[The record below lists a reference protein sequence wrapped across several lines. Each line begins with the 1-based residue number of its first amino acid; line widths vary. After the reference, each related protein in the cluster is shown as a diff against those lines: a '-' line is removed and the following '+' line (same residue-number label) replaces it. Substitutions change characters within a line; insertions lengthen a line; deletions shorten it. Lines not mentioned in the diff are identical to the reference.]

1 MLIRNLNVNSNS
13 QKSHKQ
19 AQRSR
24 QQQTDSDV
32 LEVKLLFLSMESGGF
47 AEIKQLRFQLNSED
61 IANT

>member
-47 AEIKQLRFQLNSED
+47 AETKQLRFQLNSED